1 MAYKLQDLSFGDGV
15 MVFPEGEIS
24 GRIRVPIRVF
34 EDRWWSKERDGG
46 ERAMIR
52 REG

>member
-1 MAYKLQDLSFGDGV
+1 MAYKLQDLSLRDGV
-15 MVFPEGEIS
+15 MVFPDWEIS

-34 EDRWWSKERDGG
+34 EERWWSMERDGE
-46 ERAMIR
+46 EREMMR